1 MFNYVIRRLLYA
13 VPILAGVIAITF
25 LLFNVLQT
33 PDAAATLVLG
43 PKATQAARAEWIKN
57 RGLDLPLPVQ
67 LKNHVVKLVTFQF
80 GTSWKT
86 GRDLGEVFAQ
96 GAGPSLLITV
106 PGFLAGLIGGV
117 GLALYQVFVRNS
129 PLDKSLT
136 LLAVGLMSIPTVV
149 YIIFLQA
156 VGALMLNYFPASGF
170 DWRGL
175 GTIRFVALPIIIMA
189 IINLGYDMRLYRAI
203 FMEEI
208 GQDYVRTA
216 FAKGASSGRV
226 LGVHVFKNGLIA
238 LITLTVAHLPKLI
251 MGSLL
256 IENFF
261 GIPGLGNVLVMAI
274 QTGDQP
280 VVMASVFLGSLLY
293 IASLI
298 LTDICYALADPRI
311 RLS

>member
-1 MFNYVIRRLLYA
+1 MFNYILRRLLYA
-13 VPILAGVIAITF
+13 VPIVLGVIAITF
-25 LLFNVLQT
+25 LLFNVVQT
-33 PDAAATLVLG
+33 PQATATLVLG
-43 PKATQAARAEWIKN
+43 PKVTAKARAEWIHN
-57 RGLDLPLPVQ
+57 QGLDLPKSAQFTRHATNL
-67 LKNHVVKLVTFQF
+67 LTFQF

-86 GRDLGEVFAQ
+86 GRELKEVFLR
-96 GAGPSLLITV
+96 GAGPSLMITL

-117 GLALYQVFVRNS
+117 GLALYQVLVRNS
-129 PLDKSLT
+129 GLDRSIT
-136 LLAVGLMSIPTVV
+136 LFAVALMSLPTVV

-156 VGALMLNYFPASGF
+156 IGALMLNYFPASGF

-175 GTIRFVALPIIIMA
+175 ATMKFVALPIIIMA
-189 IINLGYDMRLYRAI
+189 MVNLGSDVRLYRTI

-208 GQDYVRTA
+208 NQDYVRTA
-216 FAKGASSGRV
+216 LAKGLSSGRV

-238 LITLTVAHLPKLI
+238 LITLTVAHLPTLI

-261 GIPGLGNVLVMAI
+261 GIPGLGNVLVQAI
-274 QTGDQP
+274 GTGDQP
-280 VVMASVFLGSLLY
+280 VVMASVYLGSLLY
-293 IASLI
+293 IGSLI